1 MPQTFALDPTEP
13 LMTFFRDNPDY
24 NSADV
29 MAEAE
34 ALFNRQ
40 KMIDLVVSGS
50 IPPDELMDCL
60 ADQGY
65 KSDDYIDQVCEN
77 IEIIIDNDLGR
88 FIDPLDR
95 DFFLQ

>member
-1 MPQTFALDPTEP
+1 MPQTSSLDPTEP
-13 LMTFFRDNPDY
+13 LMTFFRDNRDY
-24 NSADV
+24 NTADV

-60 ADQGY
+60 TDQGY
-65 KSDDYIDQVCEN
+65 KSDDYIDQICEN

-95 DFFLQ
+95 EFFLQ